1 LANTCSFFFAQKE
14 GFLLESQNNSSCT
27 ASYTFGGVKPSLI
40 LRGFL
45 NRTEIIKGNKKIIE
59 KGNPLVILAKYLE
72 KYSVNDINSSIP
84 FTCGAV
90 GYFAYEL
97 VQLFEQ
103 ICPAKINNFDIP
115 LSYWMFFDTI
125 LCYEH
130 STQKSYILTR
140 KKDKIEIKEIFV
152 PFLSLYSPLDTPS
165 VSSPLDKGGHRGVT
179 SYKIG
184 KIKTNLSQEEYENI
198 VKRTKNYITAGD
210 IFQANLSV
218 RLEMDFE
225 GSEFKLYQNLKKI
238 NPSPFAGYINFGDI
252 KIVSSSPERLIVKRG
267 DKLQTRPIAG
277 TRRRGKTKEEDNFF
291 KEELLLS
298 EKERAEHIMLV
309 DLERN
314 DLGRICKF
322 GSVKVDELM
331 VLEQYSHVT
340 HIVSNV
346 AGVLN
351 DNITLP
357 QIIRAVFPGGTI
369 TGTPKVR
376 SMEVIAELEPTT
388 RGIYTG
394 SMGYLS
400 YNGNLDLNIIIRT
413 VFIFNG
419 KAYVQAGAGIV
430 ADSIPH
436 REYKESL
443 YKAEALIEALKEK
456 KIQG

>member
-1 LANTCSFFFAQKE
+1 MNETAIRVFTTTSVVAEDVHPLPSVTTSVYVPAIATVEEEETVGLCIELVNESGPLHTYEAMTYGPPVSSRGE
-14 GFLLESQNNSSCT
+14 PSHTGELLVAVAIGNATT
-27 ASYTFGGVKPSLI
+27 ATYV
-40 LRGFL
+40 
-45 NRTEIIKGNKKIIE
+45 E
-59 KGNPLVILAKYLE
+59 
-72 KYSVNDINSSIP
+72 D
-84 FTCGAV
+84 
-90 GYFAYEL
+90 EL
-97 VQLFEQ
+97 VQPLLSVTTKVY
-103 ICPAKINNFDIP
+103 IPAIATVAEKETVERSSP
-115 LSYWMFFDTI
+115 V
-125 LCYEH
+125 E
-130 STQKSYILTR
+130 
-140 KKDKIEIKEIFV
+140 KIEIVHETDKDFYMRMVSKAKE
-152 PFLSLYSPLDTPS
+152 
-165 VSSPLDKGGHRGVT
+165 
-179 SYKIG
+179 
-184 KIKTNLSQEEYENI
+184 
-198 VKRTKNYITAGD
+198 YIAAGD

>member
-1 LANTCSFFFAQKE
+1 MANTCSFFFAQKE

-165 VSSPLDKGGHRGVT
+165 VSSPLDKGGHRGV
-179 SYKIG
+179 
-184 KIKTNLSQEEYENI
+184 NRQ
-198 VKRTKNYITAGD
+198 
-210 IFQANLSV
+210 F
-218 RLEMDFE
+218 
-225 GSEFKLYQNLKKI
+225 
-238 NPSPFAGYINFGDI
+238 
-252 KIVSSSPERLIVKRG
+252 
-267 DKLQTRPIAG
+267 
-277 TRRRGKTKEEDNFF
+277 
-291 KEELLLS
+291 
-298 EKERAEHIMLV
+298 
-309 DLERN
+309 
-314 DLGRICKF
+314 
-322 GSVKVDELM
+322 
-331 VLEQYSHVT
+331 
-340 HIVSNV
+340 
-346 AGVLN
+346 
-351 DNITLP
+351 
-357 QIIRAVFPGGTI
+357 
-369 TGTPKVR
+369 
-376 SMEVIAELEPTT
+376 
-388 RGIYTG
+388 
-394 SMGYLS
+394 
-400 YNGNLDLNIIIRT
+400 
-413 VFIFNG
+413 
-419 KAYVQAGAGIV
+419 
-430 ADSIPH
+430 
-436 REYKESL
+436 
-443 YKAEALIEALKEK
+443 
-456 KIQG
+456 